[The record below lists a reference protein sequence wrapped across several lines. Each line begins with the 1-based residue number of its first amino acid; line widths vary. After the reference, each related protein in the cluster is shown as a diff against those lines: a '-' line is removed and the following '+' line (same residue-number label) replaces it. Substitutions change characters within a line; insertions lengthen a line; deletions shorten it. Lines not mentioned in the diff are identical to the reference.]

1 MDLTTQR
8 KVVFGR
14 IADIRYEG
22 SGTGL
27 SRRSS
32 LLGQPDGSNL
42 NSQLPRQW
50 SNVANETGGTGR
62 LVAHVFQEI
71 APVLHRHGVDMVFA
85 DVQGANAPRLP
96 PKEKVFPGFVLHSP
110 TGEVRLVGE
119 MKTSWT
125 TDLDNLWSRAERKF
139 LGQVF
144 RYMDDYGTLYGCACT
159 YEQAVFLKRR
169 DQGPFRSHR
178 LSSIALPRIKI
189 GGIAGYW
196 ARFEGYI
203 LWVLQ
208 KAIGWVITLDW
219 RYFFDSSLTALASG
233 CQALS
238 TRPYVPRGHS
248 LSRRDDS
255 APIYRDASYCIDE
268 RVDDLLARMTIE
280 EKAGQLFHTRLM
292 DGPLDDEGS
301 GNNAHNSTSNMI
313 GEKHMTHFNLASDIT
328 NATETAEFINRI
340 QELALQ
346 TRLGIPVTVSTD
358 PRHSFT
364 ENVGT
369 GFKAGVFSQWPESI
383 GLAALRDPY
392 VVRKFAEVAKEEY
405 IAVGIRAALHPQVDL
420 STEPRWARISNT
432 WGENSTLT
440 SELLVEYIKGF
451 QGDKLGPQSV
461 KTVTK
466 HFPGGGPVENGEDSH
481 FAYGKNQTYPGNNL
495 EEHLKPFK
503 AAIAA
508 GATEIMPYYS
518 RPIGTEYEP
527 VAFSFNKR
535 IVTELLRNELGFE
548 GIVLTDWGLI
558 TDGYIAGQYM
568 PARAWGVENL
578 TELERAARILDAG
591 CDQFGG
597 EERPELI
604 VQLVQEGTVSE
615 DRIDVSVRRLLRE
628 KFVLGLFDN
637 PFVDPESAG
646 RVVGNDY
653 FVRLGREAQRRS
665 YTLLSNNEDIVPLK
679 KIEQSTKFYIE
690 GFNASFIESWNYTVV
705 DSPEEADYALLRYN
719 APYEPRPGGFEANM
733 HAGSLAFNDTE
744 KARQAKIYSTVP
756 TIVDIV
762 MDRPAVIPEIIEQ
775 AKAVFASYGSDSNAF
790 LDVVFGVSAPE
801 GKLPFDLPSSMEAVE
816 AQMEDVPFD
825 TRNPV
830 FKFGHGLSYA
840 NPCASSSSKCS

>member
-1 MDLTTQR
+1 M
-8 KVVFGR
+8 R
-14 IADIRYEG
+14 IDCA
-22 SGTGL
+22 
-27 SRRSS
+27 
-32 LLGQPDGSNL
+32 
-42 NSQLPRQW
+42 
-50 SNVANETGGTGR
+50 VA
-62 LVAHVFQEI
+62 
-71 APVLHRHGVDMVFA
+71 
-85 DVQGANAPRLP
+85 
-96 PKEKVFPGFVLHSP
+96 
-110 TGEVRLVGE
+110 
-119 MKTSWT
+119 
-125 TDLDNLWSRAERKF
+125 
-139 LGQVF
+139 
-144 RYMDDYGTLYGCACT
+144 
-159 YEQAVFLKRR
+159 
-169 DQGPFRSHR
+169 
-178 LSSIALPRIKI
+178 
-189 GGIAGYW
+189 
-196 ARFEGYI
+196 
-203 LWVLQ
+203 
-208 KAIGWVITLDW
+208 
-219 RYFFDSSLTALASG
+219 SLTALASG

-248 LSRRDDS
+248 LSRRNDS
-255 APIYRDASYCIDE
+255 APIYKDASYCIDE

-568 PARAWGVENL
+568 PARAWGAENL

-719 APYEPRPGGFEANM
+719 APYDPRPGGFEANM